1 MISPSLMAISS
12 FHSICPPKKSKNIKK
27 LWLVISYKIPNPIHH
42 QLHFGTVAPGT
53 TRPAVATSPPPTHRI
68 LRELRRCGAASA
80 TTWRSSDF
88 CDVYGMQ
95 IAAMKQYLYSC
106 NIYIYICIYIIIY
119 IYICMQL
126 CIIYIKYCLNPV
138 PKWIRSILN
147 FLCNTGPTA
156 PCKLDSSRC
165 VTIPLSDCWGIWA
178 PDSWGYPELSWQLYW
193 LLVLLAATVSTSFC
207 LKISQNSIPL
217 DLLDCHHFP
226 Y

>member
-106 NIYIYICIYIIIY
+106 NIYICIYICIYII

-138 PKWIRSILN
+138 PK
-147 FLCNTGPTA
+147 
-156 PCKLDSSRC
+156 
-165 VTIPLSDCWGIWA
+165 
-178 PDSWGYPELSWQLYW
+178 
-193 LLVLLAATVSTSFC
+193 
-207 LKISQNSIPL
+207 
-217 DLLDCHHFP
+217 
-226 Y
+226 

>member
-106 NIYIYICIYIIIY
+106 NIYICIYICIYIYNY

-126 CIIYIKYCLNPV
+126 CII
-138 PKWIRSILN
+138 
-147 FLCNTGPTA
+147 
-156 PCKLDSSRC
+156 
-165 VTIPLSDCWGIWA
+165 
-178 PDSWGYPELSWQLYW
+178 
-193 LLVLLAATVSTSFC
+193 
-207 LKISQNSIPL
+207 
-217 DLLDCHHFP
+217 
-226 Y
+226 